1 MSLHFSGY
9 TTHSQQLSEKLPSD
23 RRRLLNEGRKF
34 HCGTFKKLSED
45 VKMLKSKKISS
56 AVAATL
62 LATLALAPAASAATP
77 TYLTTTQKTQLKH
90 LIEEEKLARDVYT
103 YLSAK
108 VTTRKFS
115 NISRSEQ
122 THMNYMATLLT
133 KYKQVNPTTGKA
145 AGVFASKDVQDLYD
159 TLTVEG
165 AAGVLQANGVGVKI
179 ENVDI
184 ASIKALLAKPMPVDV
199 KAALDLMLA
208 ASYNHLEA
216 FSY

>member
-1 MSLHFSGY
+1 ML
-9 TTHSQQLSEKLPSD
+9 
-23 RRRLLNEGRKF
+23 RR
-34 HCGTFKKLSED
+34 
-45 VKMLKSKKISS
+45 KKISIALVTVLFS
-56 AVAATL
+56 A
-62 LATLALAPAASAATP
+62 LALAPGASAATP
-77 TYLTTTQKTQLKH
+77 TYLTTIQKTQLKH

-103 YLSAK
+103 YLSAN

-115 NISRSEQ
+115 NIARSEQ
-122 THMNYMATLLT
+122 THMNYMAALLA

-184 ASIKALLAKPMPVDV
+184 ASIKTLLAKPMPVDV